1 MTALPGGA
9 AVAAQAVAAAR
20 EGIAYAQMDCQAFV
34 EAMVA
39 RAGGRMAYA
48 GSNDMAR
55 NGMRWLCPLSE
66 ARAAGRLKPG
76 AALFIHAADGGEP
89 ERYRADGL
97 GNFSHVGLYAG
108 EGALTDADK
117 QGRARVCN
125 AVHSSATMGRV
136 AGSTLQNGWTHAGWF
151 RDVAEDAEGEQQPMN
166 ENATTGAEP
175 TRIGYLSAP
184 TGKTVNLRRQRS
196 VQSQLVT
203 RLPLGLC
210 VRVLEADADWACVSA
225 EGYTGYVR
233 RKYLCIAGDAEEA
246 AAARA
251 AGAQTPA
258 SPGEAAGGE
267 PASGE
272 ACACRAACAAMAALA
287 ARLAELERRV
297 GPAL

>member
-1 MTALPGGA
+1 MTALPGRA

-108 EGALTDADK
+108 EGALT
-117 QGRARVCN
+117 GREDDDFLARC
-125 AVHSSATMGRV
+125 
-136 AGSTLQNGWTHAGWF
+136 HA
-151 RDVAEDAEGEQQPMN
+151 
-166 ENATTGAEP
+166 
-175 TRIGYLSAP
+175 LSAIHFAKP
-184 TGKTVNLRRQRS
+184 VNWGE
-196 VQSQLVT
+196 LV
-203 RLPLGLC
+203 
-210 VRVLEADADWACVSA
+210 
-225 EGYTGYVR
+225 
-233 RKYLCIAGDAEEA
+233 
-246 AAARA
+246 
-251 AGAQTPA
+251 
-258 SPGEAAGGE
+258 
-267 PASGE
+267 
-272 ACACRAACAAMAALA
+272 
-287 ARLAELERRV
+287 ARLR
-297 GPAL
+297 ALLA